1 MGLVVATC
9 DLEGTMLSEIVRE
22 GQIYDFTYMW
32 NLKNETNQ
40 HKTEIHRYR
49 EQTSGYQREEVL
61 VGAGE
66 IGKRNYEVYF

>member
-32 NLKNETNQ
+32 NLKNIIEGIQ
-40 HKTEIHRYR
+40 DDAR
-49 EQTSGYQREEVL
+49 
-61 VGAGE
+61 VGRHHTYLLPGPNW
-66 IGKRNYEVYF
+66 RPNYS